1 MDNPQP
7 LILIIG
13 GSNTGRSP
21 MAVALLQ
28 RLLSQHE
35 LDWRVESAGV
45 TSHDDDYPEAEAC
58 SAMFN
63 LNLDITDHQARALTA
78 DMVQEATLLL
88 AIDSGMFYVLRNLY
102 PAATEKVTTLSELA
116 GKQRNIPD
124 PFRMHVSTWI
134 TYAKEIE
141 SLLRDGLPRLIELV
155 NTPTPT
161 HTSEEKQET
170 AEPEPDTN
178 AVQLIVSPN
187 IQGEA
192 PPTANILPSP
202 SSSIAHNNPLPA
214 APPTHDDYT
223 ATPPIEK
230 PSPHAS
236 DSARIRQE
244 HVDRCMRL
252 LTVLRDM
259 PEVIT
264 WDNAREQLQRELHFI
279 SVLAF
284 DSNDLILSYTHL
296 MHALLR
302 MIPTTPQA
310 KHIQTLLAHTTHMQ
324 VPITQ
329 DILADLSSSLTQ
341 WA

>member
-1 MDNPQP
+1 MDNP

-28 RLLSQHE
+28 RLLAQHE

-78 DMVQEATLLL
+78 DIVQDATLLL
-88 AIDSGMFYVLRNLY
+88 AIDSGIFYVLRNLY
-102 PAATEKVTTLSELA
+102 PTATEKVTTLGELA
-116 GKQRNIPD
+116 GTQRNIPD

-141 SLLRDGLPRLIELV
+141 VLLRDGLPRLIEHV
-155 NTPTPT
+155 NTHTPT
-161 HTSEEKQET
+161 HMSNE
-170 AEPEPDTN
+170 EPDWIESERAPDQASPT
-178 AVQLIVSPN
+178 VSPDV
-187 IQGEA
+187 QEEDTPA
-192 PPTANILPSP
+192 ASTLPSP
-202 SSSIAHNNPLPA
+202 ASLIAENDPLPA
-214 APPTHDDYT
+214 APHIHDDY
-223 ATPPIEK
+223 AASPPPGEK
-230 PSPHAS
+230 PSSQTADIAH
-236 DSARIRQE
+236 IRQE
-244 HVDRCMRL
+244 HIDRCMRL

-259 PEVIT
+259 PDVIT
-264 WDNAREQLQRELHFI
+264 WDNAREQLQRELQFI

-284 DSNDLILSYTHL
+284 DSSDLIFSYTHL

-302 MIPTTPQA
+302 LLPTMPEQ
-310 KHIQTLLAHTTHMQ
+310 KHIQALLTYTTHMQ
-324 VPITQ
+324 APITQ